1 MKKIKV
7 AITGGIGTGKSTFT
21 SYLESKGFPVINADN
36 ISNQLLS
43 TDKNIKQQII
53 KEFGNRS
60 YSGKDVNRQFLAEQ
74 VFSDP
79 IKLIKLNDVLHPIV
93 LQEIDSLLETNYKN
107 EKIVFIEAAL
117 IYESGIEKKFDYVVL
132 VTADYDI
139 RLNRSV
145 ASKNFTAE
153 DFKRRDS
160 NQIQDKE
167 KEKRADFVFLNN
179 DSRED
184 LFKKADLLLLTLT
197 SL

>member
-160 NQIQDKE
+160 NQIPDKE

>member
-60 YSGKDVNRQFLAEQ
+60 YSGKEVNRQFLAEQ

-160 NQIQDKE
+160 NQIPDKE